1 MKITILTL
9 FPELFSSYLDTS
21 IVKRAIAK
29 GLVEFERIDIRQ
41 FTLDKHRRV
50 DDSPTGGGAGLIMRC
65 QPILS
70 ALRSVDTDGAKIL
83 LTSPR
88 GKTFSQEK
96 ALELSKEQHLVFIAG
111 HYEGIDER
119 VNAYADE
126 LISVGDF
133 VLTGGELPIML
144 ISDAV
149 IRLID
154 GVISEASVRE
164 ESFDQGLLEYP
175 QYTLPYEFEG
185 QKIPDILFS
194 GNHEA
199 IRRWRKKQALLL
211 TREHRPDLFAK
222 RTLSREEKKLLLE
235 ADSGVQPKWEKDALE
250 KGKKFIKDS
259 E

>member
-1 MKITILTL
+1 
-9 FPELFSSYLDTS
+9 
-21 IVKRAIAK
+21 
-29 GLVEFERIDIRQ
+29 
-41 FTLDKHRRV
+41 
-50 DDSPTGGGAGLIMRC
+50 MRC

-164 ESFDQGLLEYP
+164 ESVRSGSSRISAIHIALRIRGTEDSRYSLF
-175 QYTLPYEFEG
+175 G
-185 QKIPDILFS
+185 QSRSNPSLAEETGASSHARASSRSLCQTHIEP
-194 GNHEA
+194 
-199 IRRWRKKQALLL
+199 RRKKTVA
-211 TREHRPDLFAK
+211 
-222 RTLSREEKKLLLE
+222 
-235 ADSGVQPKWEKDALE
+235 
-250 KGKKFIKDS
+250 
-259 E
+259 